1 MTMRDHVVVLVG
13 GVGGAKLALGL
24 AHVLPPGAL
33 TIIVNT
39 ADDFE
44 HLGLHVSPDLDTV
57 MYALA
62 DLANPV
68 TGWGVADDSLQAME
82 MVALLGGPDWFKLGD
97 RDLGT
102 NLMRTMMLRSGQT
115 LTAATAQL
123 AQRLGIAQKLLPMSD
138 HPVRT
143 HVDTDQGILAFQE
156 YFVRERWQPVVSA
169 IRFEGVD
176 NARSTREVDSAL
188 QDATM
193 ILFGPSNPYLSID
206 PILAVPGIRKRIEES
221 TAPCVAVSPIIG
233 GQAVKGPAAKL
244 MAELG
249 AAINPTGI
257 AAHFAGLLDG
267 IILDDIDQQ
276 ECEKIEALGVRA
288 TTRQTMMQTLSD
300 KKLLAETILNWTEA
314 TFS

>member
-1 MTMRDHVVVLVG
+1 MMRDHVVVLVG

-24 AHVLPPGAL
+24 AHVLPPEAL

-82 MVALLGGPDWFKLGD
+82 MVARLGGPDWFKLGD

-102 NLMRTMMLRSGQT
+102 NLMRTMLLRSGKT
-115 LTAATAQL
+115 LTEVTAHI
-123 AQRLGIAQKLLPMSD
+123 AQRLGIAPQLLPMTD

-143 HVDTDQGILAFQE
+143 HVDTDRGTLAFQE

-169 IRFEGVD
+169 IRFQGASD
-176 NARSTREVDSAL
+176 ASASREVNSAL
-188 QDATM
+188 EHATM

-206 PILAVPGIRKRIEES
+206 PILAVPGIRTQIEQS
-221 TAPCVAVSPIIG
+221 SAPCVAVSPIIG

-249 AAINPTGI
+249 ADISPTGI

-267 IILDDIDQQ
+267 IILDDVDEK
-276 ECEKIEALGVRA
+276 ECKKIEALGLRA
-288 TTRQTMMQTLSD
+288 TTRQTMMHTLSD